1 MANTVCLWDNVI
13 TLQTTGGCV
22 DHNAGELVFL
32 NWGKLLKNTNAEIPI
47 YYLQA
52 IDFLVS

>member
-32 NWGKLLKNTNAEIPI
+32 NWKKMGETIKK
-47 YYLQA
+47 Y
-52 IDFLVS
+52 